1 MEHSFWHSK
10 WQKNEIGFHE
20 PEGNALLVK
29 YASVL
34 LDTDDLN
41 TTQKRIF
48 VPLCGK
54 TRDIGWLLSQ
64 GVEVVAA
71 ELSEVAVIQ
80 LFEELGAEPTVTST
94 ANGKV
99 YEKGGLTIYVGDIFK
114 LTPKDVGV
122 VTGVYDRAALVAL
135 PGPLREQY
143 AAHLTDITKRAP
155 QLIISF
161 EYNQNEMAGPPFSVN
176 EDTVDS
182 LYSENYHIQRL
193 ERSVL
198 EGKLK
203 GKVDADNL
211 VFHLIAK

>member
-10 WQKNEIGFHE
+10 WLKNEIGFHE

-34 LDTDDLN
+34 LGTNYLN
-41 TTQKRIF
+41 NSQKRIF

-64 GVEVVAA
+64 GAEVVGA
-71 ELSEVAVIQ
+71 ELSEVAIIQ
-80 LFEELGAEPTVTST
+80 LFEELGAKPKVTSS

-99 YEKGGLTIYVGDIFK
+99 YEKDGLTIYVGDIFK
-114 LTPKDVGV
+114 LSSKDLGD

-135 PGPLREQY
+135 PDPLREQY
-143 AAHLTDITKRAP
+143 SAHLTDITQRAP

-161 EYNQNEMAGPPFSVN
+161 EYDQNEMAGPPFSVN
-176 EDTVDS
+176 EATVDL
-182 LYSENYHIQRL
+182 LYSDSYHIQRL
-193 ERSVL
+193 ERSEL

-211 VFHLIAK
+211 VFHLLAK